1 MLSTC
6 LLVLSLAVPPAPAGP
21 TPDSVTTNAAPSNL
35 RPVAWNDQPR
45 TRTQVQPAFAIA
57 NASPELREPFG
68 NSRAPIVQ
76 APRVATPLREPFTST
91 PRPRPT
97 PKAAT
102 PAAADERTTL
112 REPW

>member
-1 MLSTC
+1 MLSAC
-6 LLVLSLAVPPAPAGP
+6 LLVLSLAVAPALAGP
-21 TPDSVTTNAAPSNL
+21 TPDSVTTSAAPNDL

-45 TRTQVQPAFAIA
+45 TRTQVQPAVAIA
-57 NASPELREPFG
+57 SASPELREPF
-68 NSRAPIVQ
+68 A
-76 APRVATPLREPFTST
+76 ST

-102 PAAADERTTL
+102 PAAAGERTTL